1 MADANERKR
10 GATLEDVARAVGGK
24 LSGADDRLAAVVSDV
39 THDSREARFGSLFV
53 AIRGAKHDAHNFV
66 GQVMEQGALGVIS
79 EHARPADFAGAWIKV
94 VDARVALARAA
105 AVVQGYPARELKL
118 VGITGTNGKTT
129 TAHLLAAVCEA
140 AGERVAVLGTVGYR
154 IGEEQFKAEHTT
166 PEASA
171 IQRFLRR
178 AVEAGCGVAVMESSS
193 QALDLRRCDALDY
206 SIAIFTNLTRDHLDY
221 HGTMEVYYQAKLRL
235 FDGRLG
241 SRPQISIVNLDDAYG
256 VRLASELRERGARV
270 ITYALD
276 AEADV
281 RASAVEYTLAGMRF
295 SLRATAVSAAA
306 ESVVNSP
313 LVGRPHIYN
322 MLAATAGGLA
332 LGYELSGIVR
342 AFETCVGAP
351 GRFERV
357 AHTAGDFAVVVDYA
371 HTDDALRNVLRTAR
385 DVVTKAGRVIT
396 VFGCGGDRDRTK
408 RAPMGEAAANLS
420 DIVILTSDNPRSED
434 PEAILADT
442 EVGLRR
448 VAGKPYVKLVDRRAA
463 IFHAIAEARD
473 GDVVVIAGKG
483 HEDYQII
490 GTQTIH
496 FDDREVARAALAAR
510 EN

>member
-1 MADANERKR
+1 V
-10 GATLEDVARAVGGK
+10 TLEDVARATGGK
-24 LSGADDRLAAVVSDV
+24 LSGAEGDARAIVVSDV
-39 THDSREARFGSLFV
+39 THDSREARGGSLFV
-53 AIRGAKHDAHNFV
+53 AIRGAKLDAHSFI
-66 GQVMEQGALGVIS
+66 GQVLEQGAIGVVS
-79 EHARPADFAGAWIKV
+79 ERERPGDFAGAWIEV
-94 VDARVALARAA
+94 ADARVALAQASA
-105 AVVQGYPARELKL
+105 EVQRHPSRELKL

-193 QALDLRRCDALDY
+193 QALDLRRCDALHY
-206 SIAIFTNLTRDHLDY
+206 SVAVFTNLTRDHLDY
-221 HGTMEVYYQAKLRL
+221 HGTMEDYYQAKLRL

-241 SRPQISIVNLDDAYG
+241 SRPQTSIINLDDEYG
-256 VRLASELRERGARV
+256 VRLASELKASGARV
-270 ITYALD
+270 VTYALD

-281 RASAVEYTLAGMRF
+281 RARDVQYTLDGMRF
-295 SLRATAVSAAA
+295 SLRVLDKESPVS
-306 ESVVNSP
+306 SP

-322 MLAATAGGLA
+322 MLAATTCGLA
-332 LGYELSGIVR
+332 LGYELEVAVR
-342 AFETCVGAP
+342 AFETCAGAP

-371 HTDDALRNVLRTAR
+371 HTDDALRNVLGTAR
-385 DVVTKAGRVIT
+385 DVVTKGGRVIT

-408 RAPMGEAAANLS
+408 RAPMGEAAASLS
-420 DIVILTSDNPRSED
+420 DIVILTSDNPRTED
-434 PEAILADT
+434 PDRILADT

-448 VAGKPYVKLVDRRAA
+448 AARKPYLKIADRRAA
-463 IFHAIAEARD
+463 IFRAIAEARA

-490 GTQTIH
+490 GTETVH
-496 FDDREVARAALAAR
+496 FDDKEVASEALAER
-510 EN
+510 R

>member
-1 MADANERKR
+1 MPDAEGQKR
-10 GATLEDVARAVGGK
+10 SVTLEDVARATGGK
-24 LSGADDRLAAVVSDV
+24 LSGADNVASIVVSDV
-39 THDSREARFGSLFV
+39 THDSREAGGGSLFV
-53 AIRGAKHDAHNFV
+53 AIRGAKFDAHNFV
-66 GQVMEQGALGVIS
+66 GQVLEQGAVGVVS
-79 EHARPADFAGAWIKV
+79 ERARPDDFAGAWIEIA
-94 VDARVALARAA
+94 DARAA
-105 AVVQGYPARELKL
+105 LAQAAAEVQGHPSRELKL

-178 AVEAGCGVAVMESSS
+178 AVEANCGVAVMESSS
-193 QALDLRRCDALDY
+193 QALDLRRCDALSY
-206 SIAIFTNLTRDHLDY
+206 NVAVFTNLTRDHLDY
-221 HGTMEVYYQAKLRL
+221 HGTMEDYYQAKLRL

-241 SRPQISIVNLDDAYG
+241 TRPQTSVVNLDDEYG
-256 VRLASELRERGARV
+256 VRLASELRERGAQV
-270 ITYALD
+270 ITYAID
-276 AEADV
+276 AAADV
-281 RASAVEYTLAGMRF
+281 RASAVEYTLDGMRF
-295 SLRATAVSAAA
+295 SLRATMTEAF
-306 ESVVNSP
+306 ESPVRSP

-322 MLAATAGGLA
+322 MLAATASGLA
-332 LGYELSGIVR
+332 LGYDLAVMVR
-342 AFETCVGAP
+342 AFETCAGAP

-357 AHTAGDFAVVVDYA
+357 GHTAGDFAVVVDYA

-385 DVVTKAGRVIT
+385 DVVTKDGRVIT

-408 RAPMGEAAANLS
+408 RAPMGEAAARLS
-420 DIVILTSDNPRSED
+420 DIVILTSDNPRTED

-442 EVGLRR
+442 EVGLVR
-448 VAGKPYVKLVDRRAA
+448 VAGKPYVKIADRRAA
-463 IFHAIAEARD
+463 IFRAIAEARD

-490 GTQTIH
+490 GTEVIH
-496 FDDREVARAALAAR
+496 FDDREVAREALAAR

>member
-1 MADANERKR
+1 VTPA
-10 GATLEDVARAVGGK
+10 DVARATGGK
-24 LSGADDRLAAVVSDV
+24 LSGANNDESAVVSDV
-39 THDSREARFGSLFV
+39 THDSREARAGSLFV
-53 AIRGAKHDAHNFV
+53 AIRGAKFDAHNFV
-66 GQVMEQGALGVIS
+66 GQVMEQGAVGVIS
-79 EHARPADFAGAWIKV
+79 ERERPADFAGAWIEV
-94 VDARVALARAA
+94 GDARVALARAA
-105 AVVQGYPARELKL
+105 SVVQGHPSRELKL

-178 AVEAGCGVAVMESSS
+178 AVEAGCKVAVMESSS
-193 QALDLRRCDALDY
+193 QALDLRRCDALSY
-206 SIAIFTNLTRDHLDY
+206 SIAVFTNLTQDHLDY
-221 HGTMEVYYQAKLRL
+221 HGTMEDYYQAKLRL

-241 SRPQISIVNLDDAYG
+241 TPPQTSVVNLDDPYG
-256 VRLASELRERGARV
+256 VRLAAELKERGRHV

-281 RASAVEYTLAGMRF
+281 SARAVEYALEGMRF
-295 SLRATAVSAAA
+295 SLRATLAEAAV
-306 ESVVNSP
+306 ESPVTSP

-322 MLAATAGGLA
+322 MLAAAAAGLA
-332 LGYELSGIVR
+332 LGYESDVLVR

-357 AHTAGDFAVVVDYA
+357 EHAAGEFAVVVDYA

-385 DVVTKAGRVIT
+385 DVVSKEGRVIT

-408 RAPMGEAAANLS
+408 RAPMGEAAATFS
-420 DIVILTSDNPRSED
+420 DIVILTSDNPRTED

-448 VAGKPYVKLVDRRAA
+448 VAGKPYVKIAERRAA
-463 IFHAIAEARD
+463 IFRAIAEARE

-490 GTQTIH
+490 GTETIH
-496 FDDREVARAALAAR
+496 FDDREVAREALAAR